1 MVRSIDIGPGHGHV
15 LLGARQ
21 LGAVCLDR
29 QDGRE
34 RWVTRLPSECESVAW
49 SHDGHHAFLV
59 TREGQLVKL
68 DGGDGRVLQAVQPFK
83 QGAGCVTVSPD
94 GSRVLAGSGEGALVI
109 FDATNLEE
117 LVRIPVMQR
126 VIEQLWLDDDG
137 VHLVDGGGRHVLR

>member
-1 MVRSIDIGPGHGHV
+1 M
-15 LLGARQ
+15 
-21 LGAVCLDR
+21 
-29 QDGRE
+29 
-34 RWVTRLPSECESVAW
+34 
-49 SHDGHHAFLV
+49 
-59 TREGQLVKL
+59 KL

-126 VIEQLWLDDDG
+126 VIEHLWLDDDG
-137 VHLVDGGGRHVLR
+137 VHLVDGGGRHVVR

>member
-21 LGAVCLDR
+21 LGAVSR
-29 QDGRE
+29 
-34 RWVTRLPSECESVAW
+34 
-49 SHDGHHAFLV
+49 
-59 TREGQLVKL
+59 
-68 DGGDGRVLQAVQPFK
+68 
-83 QGAGCVTVSPD
+83 D

-126 VIEQLWLDDDG
+126 VIEHLWLDDDG
-137 VHLVDGGGRHVLR
+137 VHLVDGGGRHVVR